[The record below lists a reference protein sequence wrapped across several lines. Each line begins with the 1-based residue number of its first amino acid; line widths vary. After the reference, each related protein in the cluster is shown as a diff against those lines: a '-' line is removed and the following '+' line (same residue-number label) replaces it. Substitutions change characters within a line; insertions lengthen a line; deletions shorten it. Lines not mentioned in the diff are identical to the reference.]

1 MVVLLL
7 LPADPHLKVLL
18 DLSVLLC
25 EVVYKLCSFF
35 LLLYQLLYL
44 LLVLLPQHIDVQAV
58 ELLLL
63 FLTHFGKVL
72 SLGSQSFN
80 LVVLG
85 VQLFLVLEH
94 LALQLG
100 NVEVV

>member
-63 FLTHFGKVL
+63 FFTHFGKVL

-94 LALQLG
+94 LAFQLG